1 MKNKLCGW
9 LGPEVKPV
17 GKVCLQTEYT
27 DHKIRLE
34 YVVVNKEFTPLL
46 GFDSCLDLDIIKF
59 THKVGMVKPADQPN
73 DDIKQDP
80 VTKNY
85 LDRFEGLEELSKDVH
100 LEMNQD
106 IPPVVHTP
114 RRLPVALMEPVKQ
127 KLEQMV
133 ADGVAVKEDGP
144 SDWVNSMLVVDK
156 KKKSLERRKKVK
168 FLRKNHNQLTIS
180 GYMH

>member
-1 MKNKLCGW
+1 
-9 LGPEVKPV
+9 
-17 GKVCLQTEYT
+17 
-27 DHKIRLE
+27 
-34 YVVVNKEFTPLL
+34 
-46 GFDSCLDLDIIKF
+46 
-59 THKVGMVKPADQPN
+59 
-73 DDIKQDP
+73 
-80 VTKNY
+80 
-85 LDRFEGLEELSKDVH
+85 
-100 LEMNQD
+100 MNQD
-106 IPPVVHTP
+106 IPPVVHPP
-114 RRLPVALMEPVKQ
+114 RRLLVALMEPVKQ